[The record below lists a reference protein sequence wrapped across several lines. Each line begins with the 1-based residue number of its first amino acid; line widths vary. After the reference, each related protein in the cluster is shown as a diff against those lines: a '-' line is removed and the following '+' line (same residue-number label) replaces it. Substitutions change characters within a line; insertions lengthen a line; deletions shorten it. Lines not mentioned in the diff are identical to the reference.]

1 MPDDIQGGG
10 AKRWWQWFLLY
21 PTFGVAVISAS
32 PGLADKALA
41 VYHQTGTATYSDAIR
56 QSEMWVKNAE
66 CSQGPVAWY
75 SNPSRVKV
83 DATMC
88 PSGDLFVRAVTPDDR
103 ISYHWVPLDEVIA
116 PPEPQGGGLIRAAR
130 AAPAPVGPAT
140 APVRLAMLQ
149 SGAVICQRALD
160 GKTLIRRIRTP
171 QGCFDEYVNLFT
183 GAVVDRKP
191 APCVPQC

>member
-1 MPDDIQGGG
+1 
-10 AKRWWQWFLLY
+10 
-21 PTFGVAVISAS
+21 VALISAT

-41 VYHQTGTATYSDAIR
+41 VYHQTGTPTYSGALK

-66 CSQGPVAWY
+66 CSKGPVAWY

-103 ISYHWVPLDEVIA
+103 ISYHWVALDEVIM
-116 PPEPQGGGLIRAAR
+116 PTGGEGGGGFLIPSAR
-130 AAPAPVGPAT
+130 AAPAPNQSPAP
-140 APVRLAMLQ
+140 PVRLAMFQ
-149 SGAVICQRALD
+149 SGQVICQRAID
-160 GKTLIRRIRTP
+160 AKTLVRRIRTP
-171 QGCFDEYVNLFT
+171 QGCIDEYVNLFN